1 LLHQGVLVIQP
12 HVLETLHRATHIV
25 FDKTGTLTE
34 GRPVVRQVSL
44 FSAYTEV
51 QALQIAAALEAGSA
65 HPIAH
70 AFTSFA
76 SVDLQVKNPVFVH
89 GQGIEGWIGG
99 KAFRIGHAQFVA
111 TLAGDVPEHVSAADV
126 TEIYL
131 GAEREWVA
139 RIALADG
146 IKPEAKS
153 TIAWF
158 KARGMRVI
166 LLSGDASDIAQA
178 VGSALEMDEAYGDRL
193 PHHKMAF
200 VQELQQQGATV
211 VMVGDGINDA
221 AVLRGADVSFAMGS
235 GAALAQSHADAV
247 LLSASLVSLRD
258 AAMAADACMRVI
270 RQNLAW
276 ATLYNLAAI
285 PAAAMGV
292 LSPWMAGV
300 GMSAS
305 SALVVLNALR
315 LQRSRRT

>member
-1 LLHQGVLVIQP
+1 
-12 HVLETLHRATHIV
+12 
-25 FDKTGTLTE
+25 
-34 GRPVVRQVSL
+34 
-44 FSAYTEV
+44 
-51 QALQIAAALEAGSA
+51 
-65 HPIAH
+65 
-70 AFTSFA
+70 
-76 SVDLQVKNPVFVH
+76 
-89 GQGIEGWIGG
+89 
-99 KAFRIGHAQFVA
+99 
-111 TLAGDVPEHVSAADV
+111 
-126 TEIYL
+126 
-131 GAEREWVA
+131 
-139 RIALADG
+139 
-146 IKPEAKS
+146 
-153 TIAWF
+153 
-158 KARGMRVI
+158 
-166 LLSGDASDIAQA
+166 
-178 VGSALEMDEAYGDRL
+178 MDEAYGDRL

-247 LLSASLVSLRD
+247 LLSAGLVSLRD